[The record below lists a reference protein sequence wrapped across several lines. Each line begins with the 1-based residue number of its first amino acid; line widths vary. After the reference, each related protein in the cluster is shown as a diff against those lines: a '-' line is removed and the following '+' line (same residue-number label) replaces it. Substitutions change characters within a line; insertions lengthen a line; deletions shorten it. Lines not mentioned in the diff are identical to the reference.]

1 MRKGNLVR
9 IRPSIAGCANDF
21 ELRASRYDVVIDQS
35 GPVTFNRYIFCGAW
49 PLTPEERESL
59 RKEKPYKEPPIKKHV
74 PLEANMY
81 LLEAARVVARD
92 LTYNEYGCWG
102 MAIIRDLITGQCAYV
117 EREALELVNSTK
129 KYKLRHCVVK
139 KQWLL
144 EKA

>member
-9 IRPSIAGCANDF
+9 IRPKVAKGDSDF
-21 ELRASRYDVVIDQS
+21 DLRASRFLRRGVEY
-35 GPVTFNRYIFCGAW
+35 TFCGAW
-49 PLTPEERESL
+49 PLTTEERNEL
-59 RKEKPYKEPPIKKHV
+59 RDINPDKEPPLTKHV

-92 LTYNEYGCWG
+92 LAYNSYGYWG
-102 MAIIRDLITGQCAYV
+102 MAIIRDLVTGQRAYV
-117 EREALELVNSTK
+117 EREALEPVNTSK

-139 KQWLL
+139 NMWLL

>member
-9 IRPSIAGCANDF
+9 IRPKVANADPDF
-21 ELRASRYDVVIDQS
+21 DLRASRYDMKYEFKDAKALR
-35 GPVTFNRYIFCGAW
+35 RYTFCGAW
-49 PLTPEERESL
+49 PLTTEERREL
-59 RKEKPYKEPPIKKHV
+59 RDTNPDKEPPLLKHV

-92 LTYNEYGCWG
+92 LAYNGYGYWG
-102 MAIIRDLITGQCAYV
+102 MAIIRDLVTGQQAYV
-117 EREALELVNSTK
+117 EREALEPVNTSK

-139 KQWLL
+139 DMWLL